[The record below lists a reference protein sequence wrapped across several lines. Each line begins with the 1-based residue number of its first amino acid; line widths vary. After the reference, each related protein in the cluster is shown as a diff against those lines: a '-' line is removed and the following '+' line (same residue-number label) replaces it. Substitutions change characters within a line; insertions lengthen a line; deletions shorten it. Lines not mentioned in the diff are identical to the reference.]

1 MVKED
6 GMQAGLFVVIGLIL
20 SWGLGPPHVVAA
32 DMSLA
37 GKITISV
44 TGREQALFEKASVK
58 FEKLHPRVRVR
69 FAATDG
75 GDPLA
80 ALADG
85 SADIAVLGRTLKPDE
100 KDWTGTTVGWE
111 GIAIMVNASNRVQ
124 EITLKQV
131 TDLFNGAA
139 KTWDE
144 LGGLEARI
152 TVVNREEGKGV
163 RPYLEQLFNLSGKFV
178 NGKGVVEPDKEAIR
192 FVSGNLNAVSYINLS
207 TGVGNVS
214 VGVPIRLL
222 AINKVDPEP
231 ANVSSGAYPLRRPIV
246 VVTKTSPSPV
256 VKAFADFMLDKEG
269 QKTVQ
274 EEDFVPLVVTK

>member
-1 MVKED
+1 
-6 GMQAGLFVVIGLIL
+6 MQAGLFVIIGLIL
-20 SWGLGPPHVVAA
+20 SWGLGPTPAVAA
-32 DMSLA
+32 DMSLT
-37 GKITISV
+37 GKLTISV

-80 ALADG
+80 ALAG
-85 SADIAVLGRTLKPDE
+85 GGADIAVLGRTLKPEE

-111 GIAIMVNASNRVQ
+111 GIAVMVNASNRVQ
-124 EITLKQV
+124 EATLKQV
-131 TDLFNGAA
+131 TDLFSGAA

-144 LGGLEARI
+144 LGGLESRI
-152 TVVNREEGKGV
+152 LVVNREEGKEV
-163 RPYLEQLFNLSGKFV
+163 RPYLEQLLNLGGKFV

-207 TGVGNVS
+207 TGLGNVS

-222 AINKVDPEP
+222 TINKVDPEL

-246 VVTKTSPSPV
+246 VVTKTPPSPV
-256 VKAFADFMLDKEG
+256 VKAFVDFMLDKEG

-274 EEDFVPLVVTK
+274 EEDFVPLIVTK

>member
-1 MVKED
+1 
-6 GMQAGLFVVIGLIL
+6 MQAGLVVIIGLIF
-20 SWGLGPPHVVAA
+20 SWGLGPPPVVAA
-32 DMSLA
+32 DMSLT
-37 GKITISV
+37 GKLTISA

-80 ALADG
+80 TLADG
-85 SADIAVLGRTLKPDE
+85 SADIAVLGRTLKPEE
-100 KDWTGTTVGWE
+100 KEWTGTTVGWE

-124 EITLKQV
+124 EITLKQA
-131 TDLFNGAA
+131 TDLFSGAA

-152 TVVNREEGKGV
+152 LVVNREEGKGV
-163 RPYLEQLFNLSGKFV
+163 RPYLEQLLNLGGKFV

-192 FVSGNLNAVSYINLS
+192 FVSGNLNAVSYVNLNV
-207 TGVGNVS
+207 GVGNVS

-246 VVTKTSPSPV
+246 VVTKMPPSPV
-256 VKAFADFMLDKEG
+256 VKAFVDFMLDKEG

>member
-1 MVKED
+1 MR
-6 GMQAGLFVVIGLIL
+6 AGLFVFVGLIL
-20 SWGLGPPHVVAA
+20 SWGLGPPPAVAA
-32 DMSLA
+32 DMSLT
-37 GKITISV
+37 GKLTISV
-44 TGREQALFEKASVK
+44 TGREQAVFEKASVK

-75 GDPLA
+75 ADPLA
-80 ALADG
+80 ALAES
-85 SADIAVLGRTLKPDE
+85 SADIAVVGRTPKPE
-100 KDWTGTTVGWE
+100 EQDWTGTIVGWE
-111 GIAIMVNASNRVQ
+111 GIAIMVNASNRMQ
-124 EITLKQV
+124 EVTLKQV
-131 TDLFNGAA
+131 TDLFSGTV

-152 TVVNREEGKGV
+152 TIVNREEGKGV
-163 RPYLEQLFNLSGKFV
+163 RPYLEQLLSLSGKFV

-192 FVSGNLNAVSYINLS
+192 VISGNLNAVSYVNLS
-207 TGVGNVS
+207 AGVGNVS

-246 VVTKTSPSPV
+246 VVTKTPPSPV
-256 VKAFADFMLDKEG
+256 VKAFVDFMLDKEG

>member
-1 MVKED
+1 
-6 GMQAGLFVVIGLIL
+6 MQAGLFVIIGLIL
-20 SWGLGPPHVVAA
+20 SWGLGPPSVVAA

-85 SADIAVLGRTLKPDE
+85 SADIAVLGRTLKPEE

-131 TDLFNGAA
+131 TDLFSGAA

-163 RPYLEQLFNLSGKFV
+163 RPYLEQLLNLGGKFV

-246 VVTKTSPSPV
+246 VVTKTSSSPV
-256 VKAFADFMLDKEG
+256 VKAFVDFMLDKEG

>member
-1 MVKED
+1 ML
-6 GMQAGLFVVIGLIL
+6 AGLVIIGLIL
-20 SWGLGPPHVVAA
+20 NWGLGPTPAVAA

-58 FEKLHPRVRVR
+58 FEKLHLRVRVR

-80 ALADG
+80 ALAEG
-85 SADIAVLGRTLKPDE
+85 SAGIAVVGRTLKPE
-100 KDWTGTTVGWE
+100 EQDWTGTTVGWE

-131 TDLFNGAA
+131 TDLFSGAA

-163 RPYLEQLFNLSGKFV
+163 RPYLEQLLNLGGKFV

-192 FVSGNLNAVSYINLS
+192 FVSGNLNAVSYINLNL
-207 TGVGNVS
+207 GVGNVS

-246 VVTKTSPSPV
+246 VVTKTPPSPV
-256 VKAFADFMLDKEG
+256 VKAFVDFMLDKEG
-269 QKTVQ
+269 QKTIQ

>member
-1 MVKED
+1 MAKEG
-6 GMQAGLFVVIGLIL
+6 GMQAGLVVIIGLIF
-20 SWGLGPPHVVAA
+20 SWGLGPPPVVAA
-32 DMSLA
+32 DMSLT
-37 GKITISV
+37 GKLTISV

-80 ALADG
+80 AVADG
-85 SADIAVLGRTLKPDE
+85 SADIAVLGRTLKPEE
-100 KDWTGTTVGWE
+100 KEWTGTTVGWE

-124 EITLKQV
+124 EITLKQA
-131 TDLFNGAA
+131 TDLFSGAA

-163 RPYLEQLFNLSGKFV
+163 RPYLEQLLNLGGKFV

-192 FVSGNLNAVSYINLS
+192 FVSGNLNAVSYVNLS

-246 VVTKTSPSPV
+246 VVTKTLPSPV
-256 VKAFADFMLDKEG
+256 VKAFVDFMLDKEG
-269 QKTVQ
+269 QKTIQ

>member
-1 MVKED
+1 
-6 GMQAGLFVVIGLIL
+6 MQAGLVVIIGLIF
-20 SWGLGPPHVVAA
+20 SWGLGPPPVVAA
-32 DMSLA
+32 DMSLT
-37 GKITISV
+37 GKLTISV
-44 TGREQALFEKASVK
+44 TGREQTLFEKASVK

-80 ALADG
+80 TLADG
-85 SADIAVLGRTLKPDE
+85 SADIAVLGRTLKPEE
-100 KDWTGTTVGWE
+100 KEWTGTTVGWE

-124 EITLKQV
+124 EITLKQA
-131 TDLFNGAA
+131 TDLFSGAA

-163 RPYLEQLFNLSGKFV
+163 RPYLEQLLNLGGKFV

-192 FVSGNLNAVSYINLS
+192 FVSGNLNAVSYVNLNM
-207 TGVGNVS
+207 GVGNVS

-246 VVTKTSPSPV
+246 VVTKTPPSPV
-256 VKAFADFMLDKEG
+256 VKAFVDFMLDKEG

>member
-1 MVKED
+1 
-6 GMQAGLFVVIGLIL
+6 MQAGLFVIIGLIL
-20 SWGLGPPHVVAA
+20 SWGLGPQPVVAA
-32 DMSLA
+32 DMSLT
-37 GKITISV
+37 GKLTISV

-69 FAATDG
+69 FVATDG

-80 ALADG
+80 ALAEG
-85 SADIAVLGRTLKPDE
+85 GADIAVLGRTLKPEE

-111 GIAIMVNASNRVQ
+111 GIAVMVNASNRVQ
-124 EITLKQV
+124 EVTLKQV
-131 TDLFNGAA
+131 TDLFSGAA

-152 TVVNREEGKGV
+152 LVVNREEGKGV
-163 RPYLEQLFNLSGKFV
+163 RPYLEQLLNLGGKFV

-207 TGVGNVS
+207 TGIGNVS

-222 AINKVDPEP
+222 TINKVDPEP
-231 ANVSSGAYPLRRPIV
+231 ANVSAGAYPLRRPIV
-246 VVTKTSPSPV
+246 VVTKTPPSPV
-256 VKAFADFMLDKEG
+256 VKAFVDFMLDKEG

>member
-1 MVKED
+1 
-6 GMQAGLFVVIGLIL
+6 MQAGLFVIIGLIF
-20 SWGLGPPHVVAA
+20 SWGLGPPPVVAA
-32 DMSLA
+32 DMSLM
-37 GKITISV
+37 GKLTISV

-80 ALADG
+80 ALPDG
-85 SADIAVLGRTLKPDE
+85 SADIAVLGRTLKPEE
-100 KDWTGTTVGWE
+100 KEWTGTTVGWE

-124 EITLKQV
+124 EITLKQA
-131 TDLFNGAA
+131 TDLFSGAA

-163 RPYLEQLFNLSGKFV
+163 RPYLEQLLNLGGKFV

-192 FVSGNLNAVSYINLS
+192 FVSGNLNAVSYINLNL
-207 TGVGNVS
+207 GVGNVS

-246 VVTKTSPSPV
+246 VVTKTPPSPV
-256 VKAFADFMLDKEG
+256 VKAFVDFMLDKEG

>member
-1 MVKED
+1 
-6 GMQAGLFVVIGLIL
+6 MQVGLFVIIGLL
-20 SWGLGPPHVVAA
+20 LAWGLGPPPVIAA
-32 DMSLA
+32 DMSLT
-37 GKITISV
+37 GKFTIAV
-44 TGREQALFEKASVK
+44 TGREQAIFEKASVK

-69 FAATDG
+69 FTATDG

-85 SADIAVLGRTLKPDE
+85 SADIAVSGRPLKPEE
-100 KDWTGTTVGWE
+100 KDWTGITVGWE
-111 GIAIMVNASNRVQ
+111 GIAIMVNASNRLQ
-124 EITLKQV
+124 EVTLKQL
-131 TDLFNGAA
+131 TDLFSGAA

-152 TVVNREEGKGV
+152 LVVNREKDKGV
-163 RPYLEQLFNLSGKFV
+163 RPYLEQLLNLSGKFV
-178 NGKGVVEPDKEAIR
+178 NGKGVMEPDKEAIR
-192 FVSGNLNAVSYINLS
+192 FVSGNLNAASYVNLNI
-207 TGVGNVS
+207 GVGNVS

-222 AINKVDPEP
+222 AIDKVDPEP

-246 VVTKTSPSPV
+246 VVTKTPPSPV
-256 VKAFADFMLDKEG
+256 VKAFVDFMLDKEG

>member
-1 MVKED
+1 MR
-6 GMQAGLFVVIGLIL
+6 AGLLVVIGLIL
-20 SWGLGPPHVVAA
+20 SGGLGPTPGIAA
-32 DMSLA
+32 DMTLT
-37 GKITISV
+37 GKLTISI
-44 TGREQALFEKASVK
+44 TGREQAIFEKASVK

-69 FAATDG
+69 IEATDG
-75 GDPLA
+75 VDTLA
-80 ALADG
+80 ALAEG
-85 SADIAVLGRTLKPDE
+85 SADIAVVGRTLKPE
-100 KDWTGTTVGWE
+100 EQDWTGTIVGWE

-124 EITLKQV
+124 EVTLKQL
-131 TDLFNGAA
+131 TDLFTGAV

-163 RPYLEQLFNLSGKFV
+163 RPYLEQLLNLGGKFV
-178 NGKGVVEPDKEAIR
+178 NGKGVVEPDKETIR
-192 FVSGNLNAVSYINLS
+192 VISGNLNAVSYVNLS

-222 AINKVDPEP
+222 PINKVDPEP

-246 VVTKTSPSPV
+246 MVTKTPPSPV
-256 VKAFADFMLDKEG
+256 VKAFVDFMLDKEG
-269 QKTVQ
+269 QKTVL

>member
-1 MVKED
+1 
-6 GMQAGLFVVIGLIL
+6 MQAGLFVIIGLIL
-20 SWGLGPPHVVAA
+20 SWGLGPPPVVAA

-44 TGREQALFEKASVK
+44 TGREQAIFEKASVK
-58 FEKLHPRVRVR
+58 FEKLHPRVRAR

-75 GDPLA
+75 GDLLA

-85 SADIAVLGRTLKPDE
+85 SADIAVLGRTLKPEE

-131 TDLFNGAA
+131 TDLFSGAA

-163 RPYLEQLFNLSGKFV
+163 RPYLEQILNLGGKFV

-207 TGVGNVS
+207 MGVGNVS

-222 AINKVDPEP
+222 ALNKVDPEP

-256 VKAFADFMLDKEG
+256 VKAFVDFMLDKEG